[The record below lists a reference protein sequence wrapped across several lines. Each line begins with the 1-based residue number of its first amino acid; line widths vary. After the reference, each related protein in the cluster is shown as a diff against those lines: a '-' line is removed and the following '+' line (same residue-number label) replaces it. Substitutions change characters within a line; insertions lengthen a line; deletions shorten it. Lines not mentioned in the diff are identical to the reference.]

1 MVSYLYFIYD
11 RKKKKKLLDIHLECY
26 FVVQPSSEPGWLVG
40 TLNGKT
46 GLIPKNY
53 VEQLP

>member
-1 MVSYLYFIYD
+1 MKNETDFP
-11 RKKKKKLLDIHLECY
+11 CT
-26 FVVQPSSEPGWLVG
+26 VQPSSEPGWLVG